1 MKSQIHEYQKKSKK
15 LMNKILK
22 TIALTILLCYTANAQ
37 ITKGNWMVGGS
48 GNFSSTVAESKSS
61 NLLTSESKGLGVI
74 LSPTFGYFVADKL
87 ALGVS
92 PVFGYSKI
100 DGGNSNTSY
109 GAGPFIRYYLLKP
122 EKLINILTHIGYYYG
137 SDSAGSTS
145 NNINFKTGPAIF
157 LNSSV
162 ALELTLEYAI
172 GQNKSDF
179 STSTFKVFNVGLGL
193 QIHLEKE

>member
-1 MKSQIHEYQKKSKK
+1 
-15 LMNKILK
+15 MNKILK

-61 NLLTSESKGLGVI
+61 NFPTSESKGMSVN

-100 DGGNSNTSY
+100 DGANNNTSY

-122 EKLINILTHIGYYYG
+122 EKLINILTHISYYYG
-137 SDSAGSTS
+137 SSGTSTS